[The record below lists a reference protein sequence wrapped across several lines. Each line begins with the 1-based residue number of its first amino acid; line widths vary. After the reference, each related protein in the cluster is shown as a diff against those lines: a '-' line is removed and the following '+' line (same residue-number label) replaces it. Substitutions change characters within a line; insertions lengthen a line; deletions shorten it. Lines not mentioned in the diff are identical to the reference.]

1 MALDYVKAAC
11 VAILLSND
19 FKHIHFHA
27 NGEDFDKIHN
37 LAEDYYNHLNDEA
50 DYLCELTMENHQ
62 SMVNPTMAMDKVAG
76 WSPET
81 GEEYEYSS
89 CLQAISI
96 KLNLYMEEL
105 HVLRTETP
113 YEDVKSK
120 LDDMIRWWRKELD
133 YKMNKRSQVVTS
145 SFRNAGSDD
154 RTAQFIQEQIE
165 RNRRI

>member
-1 MALDYVKAAC
+1 
-11 VAILLSND
+11 
-19 FKHIHFHA
+19 
-27 NGEDFDKIHN
+27 
-37 LAEDYYNHLNDEA
+37 
-50 DYLCELTMENHQ
+50 
-62 SMVNPTMAMDKVAG
+62 
-76 WSPET
+76 
-81 GEEYEYSS
+81 
-89 CLQAISI
+89 
-96 KLNLYMEEL
+96 MEEL